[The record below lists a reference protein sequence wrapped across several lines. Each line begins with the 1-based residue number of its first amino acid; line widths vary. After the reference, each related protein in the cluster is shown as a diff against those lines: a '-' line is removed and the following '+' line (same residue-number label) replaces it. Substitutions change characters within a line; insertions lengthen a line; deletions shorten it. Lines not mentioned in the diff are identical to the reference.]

1 MTANGYKLI
10 IHVAFVCIFLI
21 VFLPVIIFLL
31 KTRRQRL
38 SDILAYF
45 DQAAVKC
52 YYVQFRPSQPV
63 GSRTKDDFD
72 RDIKKQF
79 SWLFYVPPLLL
90 LFALVLFLIIGADQT
105 LVSWFKLDSGKGFAF
120 SGLGMSAL
128 AGAAIWIVSDEL
140 DRLRRRDFTTTDVYN
155 YVFRLLLATPFAW
168 ALSRILAETAGL
180 PVALFLGGF
189 PSTTLFQI
197 ARRIGAKQLNLG
209 DDPATG
215 ALELES
221 LQCVNKANAERYQD
235 EGIQTISQ
243 LAYCDPIETT
253 LRTNFDFNY
262 VVDCVSQALLWIYLP
277 NRGTTLFPLSL
288 RGAQEVTSFVSAL
301 NGAGAAHDK
310 ALIALQAAATQIQ
323 VPPEALQLTL
333 EQVDADPY
341 TKFLWEVW
349 H

>member
-168 ALSRILAETAGL
+168 ALSWILAETAGL
-180 PVALFLGGF
+180 
-189 PSTTLFQI
+189 
-197 ARRIGAKQLNLG
+197 
-209 DDPATG
+209 
-215 ALELES
+215 
-221 LQCVNKANAERYQD
+221 
-235 EGIQTISQ
+235 
-243 LAYCDPIETT
+243 
-253 LRTNFDFNY
+253 
-262 VVDCVSQALLWIYLP
+262 
-277 NRGTTLFPLSL
+277 
-288 RGAQEVTSFVSAL
+288 
-301 NGAGAAHDK
+301 
-310 ALIALQAAATQIQ
+310 
-323 VPPEALQLTL
+323 
-333 EQVDADPY
+333 
-341 TKFLWEVW
+341 
-349 H
+349 